1 MAELKLQADQQVPNK
16 TIKHCK
22 AKPRTLKDV
31 YKKANDNNII
41 TGTAPMTCPLYN
53 LGTRDLTK

>member
-53 LGTRDLTK
+53 DID